1 MNLLRFPNWQVSL
14 SLWIPIIHSALTL
27 SQFGNCSSQASLLH
41 WRTNMWTFVSWLRRQ
56 TSVKDNG
63 HQSQRTNDVSY
74 LRGHRSFFHLIAKAD
89 GIPWYSKVVHSAR
102 YRSHCPL
109 WRVSIL
115 LRRKEILGSL
125 CILNLYSKHISLY
138 FQKSYAIKT
147 DFVSKHL

>member
-1 MNLLRFPNWQVSL
+1 MASWNLGACGSL
-14 SLWIPIIHSALTL
+14 SSIQPWHCPSLVTVHLRQTSFAGGPICEHLYL
-27 SQFGNCSSQASLLH
+27 GCG
-41 WRTNMWTFVSWLRRQ
+41 RQ

-63 HQSQRTNDVSY
+63 HQSQRTNDVSC

-89 GIPWYSKVVHSAR
+89 GMPWYSKVVHSER

-125 CILNLYSKHISLY
+125 CILNLYSKYISLY